1 MKYKIVCDS
10 CTDLTKED
18 RKKAHFIS
26 VPLTLLVDDDE
37 IIDDDNF
44 DQKDFLEKVRVCKT
58 GAKSACSAPET
69 YMEAYK
75 GADEI
80 YVVTLSANL
89 SGSYNSAELAKKLYI
104 EEYGE
109 KKIHVFNSKSASSG
123 QYLIAKRIES
133 LAEEGKAFEEIVKEV
148 EEYISEQHT
157 YFVLETLD
165 VLRKN
170 GRLSKVQALLAGT
183 LNIKPIMASTDE
195 GEIIKKSQVR
205 GIKKAL
211 VKMVEL
217 IVEETKGIEDKEIVI
232 AHCNCP
238 ERAQK
243 VKEQFLSLVKA
254 KKIKI
259 IETWGVSSLYAC
271 DGGIIICL

>member
-10 CTDLTKED
+10 CTDLTRED
-18 RKKAHFIS
+18 RQKEYFAS
-26 VPLTLLVDDDE
+26 VPLTLLVDDEE

-44 DQKDFLEKVRVCKT
+44 NQKYFLDKVKECK
-58 GAKSACSAPET
+58 GGPKSACPAPEV
-69 YMEAYK
+69 YMEEYK
-75 GADEI
+75 DADEV

-89 SGSYNSAELAKKLYI
+89 SGSYNSAELAKNLYF

-109 KKIHVFNSKSASSG
+109 KKIHIFNSKSASAG
-123 QYLIAKRIES
+123 QYLIAKRIER
-133 LAEEGKAFEEIVKEV
+133 LAKDGKEFEEIVENI
-148 EEYISEQHT
+148 EQYISEQHT

-195 GEIIKKSQVR
+195 GEITKKSQVR
-205 GIKKAL
+205 GMKKAL
-211 VKMVEL
+211 TKMVEL
-217 IVEETKGIEDKEIVI
+217 IVEETKGIEEKEIVI
-232 AHCNCP
+232 SHCNCP
-238 ERAQK
+238 ERALK
-243 VKEQFLSLVKA
+243 VKDDLLALAKV
-254 KKIKI
+254 KKIEI
-259 IETWGVSSLYAC
+259 IETWGLSSLYAC

>member
-10 CTDLTKED
+10 CTDLTRED
-18 RKKAHFIS
+18 REKEYFIS

-44 DQKDFLEKVRVCKT
+44 DQKDFLDKVRECKK
-58 GAKSACSAPET
+58 GAKSACSAPEV

-75 GADEI
+75 DADEI

-89 SGSYNSAELAKKLYI
+89 SGSYNSAELAKKLYF

-123 QYLIAKRIES
+123 QYLIAKRIER
-133 LAEEGKAFEEIVKEV
+133 LAQEGKTFEEIVEEV
-148 EEYISEQHT
+148 EAYISEQHT

-195 GEIIKKSQVR
+195 GEITKKSQTR
-205 GIKKAL
+205 GMKKAL

-217 IVEETKGIEDKEIVI
+217 IVEETDKIEEKELVI

-238 ERAQK
+238 DRAQK
-243 VKEQFLSLVKA
+243 VKETLLSFA
-254 KKIKI
+254 NIKKIEI

>member
-10 CTDLTKED
+10 CTDLTRED
-18 RKKAHFIS
+18 REKEYFIS

-37 IIDDDNF
+37 IIDDDKF
-44 DQKDFLEKVRVCKT
+44 DQKDFLNKVRECKR
-58 GAKSACSAPET
+58 GAKSACSAPEV

-75 GADEI
+75 DADEI
-80 YVVTLSANL
+80 YVITLSANL
-89 SGSYNSAELAKKLYI
+89 SGSYNSAELAKKLYF

-123 QYLIAKRIES
+123 QYLIAKRIER
-133 LAEEGKAFEEIVKEV
+133 LAQEGKAFEDIVEEV
-148 EEYISEQHT
+148 EAYISEQHT

-195 GEIIKKSQVR
+195 GEITKKSQTR
-205 GIKKAL
+205 GMKKAL

-217 IVEETKGIEDKEIVI
+217 IVEETDKIEEKELVI

-238 ERAQK
+238 DRAQK
-243 VKEQFLSLVKA
+243 VKETLLSFA
-254 KKIKI
+254 NIKKIEI

>member
-1 MKYKIVCDS
+1 MRYKIVCDS

-18 RKKAHFIS
+18 REKEYFIS
-26 VPLTLLVDDDE
+26 IPLTLLVDDDE

-44 DQKDFLEKVRVCKT
+44 DQKDFLDKVRVCKT
-58 GAKSACSAPET
+58 GAKSACSAPEI

-109 KKIHVFNSKSASSG
+109 KKIHIFNSKSASSG
-123 QYLIAKRIES
+123 QYLIAKRIER
-133 LAEEGKAFEEIVKEV
+133 LAKEGKAFEEIVREV

-195 GEIIKKSQVR
+195 GEIIKKSQFR
-205 GIKKAL
+205 GMKKAL
-211 VKMVEL
+211 IKMVEL

-232 AHCNCP
+232 AHCNCL

-243 VKEQFLSLVKA
+243 VKEQFLSLAKI
-254 KKIKI
+254 KKIDI

-271 DGGIIICL
+271 DGGIVVCL

>member
-10 CTDLTKED
+10 CTDLTRED
-18 RKKAHFIS
+18 RQKEYFAS
-26 VPLTLLVDDDE
+26 VPLTLLVDDEE

-44 DQKDFLEKVRVCKT
+44 NQKYFLDKVKECK
-58 GAKSACSAPET
+58 GGPKSACPAPEV
-69 YMEAYK
+69 YMEEYK
-75 GADEI
+75 DADEV

-89 SGSYNSAELAKKLYI
+89 SGSYNSAELAKNLYF

-109 KKIHVFNSKSASSG
+109 KKIHIFNSKSASAG
-123 QYLIAKRIES
+123 QYLIAKRIER
-133 LAEEGKAFEEIVKEV
+133 LAKEGKEFEEIVENI
-148 EEYISEQHT
+148 EQYISEQHT

-195 GEIIKKSQVR
+195 GEITKKSQVR
-205 GIKKAL
+205 GMKKAL
-211 VKMVEL
+211 TKMVEL
-217 IVEETKGIEDKEIVI
+217 IVEETKGIEEKEIVI
-232 AHCNCP
+232 AHCNCL
-238 ERAQK
+238 ERALK
-243 VKEQFLSLVKA
+243 VKDDLLALAKV
-254 KKIKI
+254 KKIEI
-259 IETWGVSSLYAC
+259 IETWGLSSLYAC

>member
-10 CTDLTKED
+10 CTDLTRED
-18 RKKAHFIS
+18 REKEYFIS

-44 DQKDFLEKVRVCKT
+44 DQKDFLDKVRECKR
-58 GAKSACSAPET
+58 GAKSACSAPEV

-75 GADEI
+75 DADEI
-80 YVVTLSANL
+80 YVITLSANL
-89 SGSYNSAELAKKLYI
+89 SGSYNSAELAKKLYF

-123 QYLIAKRIES
+123 QYLIAKRIER
-133 LAEEGKAFEEIVKEV
+133 LAQEGKAFEDIVEEV

-195 GEIIKKSQVR
+195 GEITKKSQTR
-205 GIKKAL
+205 GMKKAL

-217 IVEETKGIEDKEIVI
+217 IVEETDKIEEKELVI

-238 ERAQK
+238 DRAQK
-243 VKEQFLSLVKA
+243 VKETLLSFA
-254 KKIKI
+254 NIKKIEI

>member
-10 CTDLTKED
+10 CTDLTRED
-18 RKKAHFIS
+18 REKEYFIS

-44 DQKDFLEKVRVCKT
+44 DQKDFLDKVRECKK
-58 GAKSACSAPET
+58 GAKSACSAPEV

-75 GADEI
+75 DADEI

-89 SGSYNSAELAKKLYI
+89 SGSYNSAELAKKLYF

-123 QYLIAKRIES
+123 QYLIAKRIER
-133 LAEEGKAFEEIVKEV
+133 LVQEGKTFEEIVEEV
-148 EEYISEQHT
+148 EAYISEQHT

-195 GEIIKKSQVR
+195 GEITKKSQTR
-205 GIKKAL
+205 GMKKAL

-217 IVEETKGIEDKEIVI
+217 IVEETDKIEEKELVI

-238 ERAQK
+238 DRAQK
-243 VKEQFLSLVKA
+243 VKETLLSFA
-254 KKIKI
+254 NIKKIEI

>member
-18 RKKAHFIS
+18 REKAYFTS
-26 VPLTLLVDDDE
+26 VPLTLLVDDYE

-44 DQKDFLEKVRVCKT
+44 DQKDFLDKVRESKT
-58 GAKSACSAPET
+58 GPKSACSAPEI

-109 KKIHVFNSKSASSG
+109 KKIHIFNSKSASSG
-123 QYLIAKRIES
+123 QYLIAKRIEH
-133 LAEEGKAFEEIVKEV
+133 LAEAGKTFEEIVKEV
-148 EEYISEQHT
+148 EDYIGEQHT

-165 VLRKN
+165 ALRKN
-170 GRLSKVQALLAGT
+170 GRLTKVQALLAET

-195 GEIIKKSQVR
+195 GEIIKKLQVR
-205 GIKKAL
+205 GMKKAL

-217 IVEETKGIEDKEIVI
+217 IVDETKAIENKEIVI
-232 AHCNCP
+232 AHCNCK

-243 VKEQFLSLVKA
+243 VKELFLSLA
-254 KKIKI
+254 NPKKIEI
-259 IETWGVSSLYAC
+259 IQTWGVSSLYAA
-271 DGGIIICL
+271 DGGIVICL